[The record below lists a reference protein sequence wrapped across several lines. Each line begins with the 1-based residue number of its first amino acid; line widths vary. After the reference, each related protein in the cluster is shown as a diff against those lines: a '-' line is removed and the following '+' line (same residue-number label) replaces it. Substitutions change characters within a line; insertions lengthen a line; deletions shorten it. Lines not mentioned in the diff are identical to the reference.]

1 MSKEGKK
8 SRTPLITVEVPHPDE
23 KVREMIGAELVE
35 QWFNDKLEFDTTAGE
50 VTIIA
55 RDPNTG
61 RITLKE
67 SYIATNWEAIQDFL
81 DDIRHRLVESVAD
94 ELLEYVRMHLE
105 VEQLPTGI
113 TPDIGAPIG
122 VPEISRVW
130 SEENLASSWLRDL
143 VGLEG
148 RARPIISI
156 SNIARS
162 RLTRGTDPS
171 RKFLV
176 RSARALM
183 KEWRRRK

>member
-1 MSKEGKK
+1 MSKEGQK

-35 QWFNDKLEFDTTAGE
+35 QWFNDKLEFDTIAGD

-67 SYIATNWEAIQDFL
+67 SYIATNWDEIQDFL

-105 VEQLPTGI
+105 IEQLATG
-113 TPDIGAPIG
+113 TAYPLAEGVEFLKETG
-122 VPEISRVW
+122 VPG
-130 SEENLASSWLRDL
+130 EEDMASSWLRDL

-148 RARPIISI
+148 RTRPIISI

-183 KEWRRRK
+183 KEWRRSR

>member
-1 MSKEGKK
+1 LSKEGQK

-35 QWFNDKLEFDTTAGE
+35 QWFNDKLEFDTIAGD

-67 SYIATNWEAIQDFL
+67 SYIASNWDEIQDFL

-105 VEQLPTGI
+105 VEQFPKGI
-113 TPDIGAPIG
+113 AHIDEEIIEAIGEVG
-122 VPEISRVW
+122 VP
-130 SEENLASSWLRDL
+130 SEADLASSWLRDL